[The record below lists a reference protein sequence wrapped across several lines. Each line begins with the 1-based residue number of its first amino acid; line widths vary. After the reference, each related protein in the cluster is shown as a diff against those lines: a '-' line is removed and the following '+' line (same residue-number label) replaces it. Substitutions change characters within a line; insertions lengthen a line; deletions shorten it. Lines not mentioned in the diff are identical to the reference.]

1 LGNIFFIKI
10 TACMPLSK
18 SQNWKNKRFEHQEH
32 NLDTIFPR
40 VPLPELHPWHPAK
53 KKLAPIFMY
62 V

>member
-1 LGNIFFIKI
+1 
-10 TACMPLSK
+10 MPLSK